1 MPDTLPA
8 VGPSRLLTVY
18 RQLERLPLG
27 REIFSQG
34 FRFAAPYFRTI
45 PARIESVEPGRVTA
59 RMSHM
64 PWVRNHLGGVHAIA
78 LCNLAEL
85 TMGALAEA
93 TVPRTH
99 RWIPAAMSVEYK
111 ARAKGTMHAV
121 ATLALPEALGDKQE
135 VPVAVSVTDDD
146 GTEVFGAFITIYVTP
161 RA

>member
-1 MPDTLPA
+1 VSQTLPA
-8 VGPSRLLTVY
+8 AGASRLLTVY

-27 REIFSQG
+27 RELFSQG

-45 PARIESVEPGRVTA
+45 PARIESVAPGRVEA

-85 TMGALAEA
+85 AMGALAEA

-99 RWIPAAMSVEYK
+99 RWIPAAMSVEYRAK
-111 ARAKGTMHAV
+111 AKGTMHAT
-121 ATLALPEALGDKQE
+121 ATLELPDALSAKHEL
-135 VPVAVSVTDDD
+135 PVNVSVVDDS
-146 GTEVFGAFITIYVTP
+146 GTEVFTAVITIYVSP